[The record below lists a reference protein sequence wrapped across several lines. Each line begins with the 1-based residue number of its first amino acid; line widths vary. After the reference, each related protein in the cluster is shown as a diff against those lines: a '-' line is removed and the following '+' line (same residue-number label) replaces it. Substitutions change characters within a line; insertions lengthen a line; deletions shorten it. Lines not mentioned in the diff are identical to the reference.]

1 MLLKRLAKVSI
12 AALFAV
18 QIAAAASA
26 GALANEEGRTLL
38 INLTTDDVST
48 SQMAFGYANAVL
60 GAGYEVVLFLNVR
73 AVTLA
78 NADIPQHVEGLRGQT
93 AREELTSLMDRGARV
108 FVCGNCTEQV
118 GLSADDWIDGVER
131 GGGELIAIQMAPTT
145 SIMSY

>member
-1 MLLKRLAKVSI
+1 MGLA
-12 AALFAV
+12 AAVFAV
-18 QIAAAASA
+18 QIVGATTS
-26 GALANEEGRTLL
+26 GALANDDRTLL

-60 GAGYEVVLFLNVR
+60 GAGYDVVLFLNVR

-93 AREELTSLMDRGARV
+93 ARQELTSLMDRGARV

-131 GGGELIAIQMAPTT
+131 GGSELIAIQMAPTT